1 MLRWLSVLS
10 ILWLAACT
18 QIDPNSSVELPK
30 GVELVETS
38 QTNNSDI
45 QIAYKKYRLAN
56 GLTVLLYQDDNAPL
70 AHVDITYHVGSNRE
84 EPGKSGF
91 AHFFEHMMFQGS
103 KHVGDQEH
111 FRIIN
116 EAGGTMNGSTTKD
129 RTNYYQTVPANQLEK
144 VLWLEADRM
153 GFLLEAVSQKK
164 FEIQR
169 DTVKNERA
177 QRVDNA
183 PYGLLSERVDEALY
197 PREHPYSW
205 QPIGY
210 IEDLNRVDVNDLK
223 AFFLRWYGPNNAV
236 LSIGGDIDE
245 LQTLEWINKY
255 FGGIPS
261 GPEIPKITP
270 SPAKLSETRY
280 ISLEDRIHIPLLYIS
295 YPTVYAGAE
304 DEVAL
309 DMFSEILGGGKSS
322 LLHQSLVESGK
333 ALSAGSSHYCREM
346 ACTLSIYVRANPQAG
361 LTLAQLEQDVDQ
373 AINDFAER
381 GVSAEDLQRVRSS
394 LKASTIYSLES
405 VSDVVTQ
412 LAFGETFFEQPLYI
426 SEVLQQFQNV
436 NDQQVQEAYQHY
448 IIGKPRV
455 VMSVVP
461 KGQTQLIAG
470 EDNFTPAPRTLPEQQ
485 HIDDSELALREV
497 KDNFDRSIEPPSG
510 PAVAVKLPELWHAEL
525 TNGLQ
530 VLGTSEQPTPTVTL
544 QFRLPGGSISEPK
557 GKEGLAK
564 FTAQMLMQSTQQTT
578 AAEISDQLTELGA
591 SVSFS
596 SGLYSQ
602 NISLSSLTE
611 SLPQVLDI
619 LQQRLLTPA
628 FNSAEFEREKARHL
642 QSIEQKFNQ
651 PNWLAS
657 IASQSLFFGEGSR
670 LATSSWGSRDSVAA
684 LTLEDVKQFWQQH
697 YQPNGSQL
705 VAVSNLKQTQIEQ
718 ALQPLQKEWQ
728 GEASKAA
735 HLTAKPSADNN
746 TIYLLDK
753 PGAVQSVIRIGRLA
767 MPYDA
772 TGEYFKANLMNFNF
786 GGNFNSRINMNL
798 REDKGYTYGVSSGF
812 GGFKD
817 SGSFVISTDV
827 RQDATASAIREL
839 LAELEAYSKSGPSDE
854 ELAYMR
860 SAVSQQEAL
869 AYATPSQKASFL
881 MQMLTFDLGPEF
893 VATQNQ
899 ITANISQA
907 ELQQL
912 AAKYFSPEEMIV
924 VVVGDK
930 QQLLPELQKIGMPV
944 QELAL

>member
-10 ILWLAACT
+10 ILSLVGCT
-18 QIDPNSSVELPK
+18 QVDSKQDTLLPK
-30 GVELVETS
+30 GIELIEAS
-38 QTNNSDI
+38 QANNSDI

-70 AHVDITYHVGSNRE
+70 AHVDVTYHVGSNRE

-116 EAGGTMNGSTTKD
+116 EAGGTMNGSTSKD

-153 GFLLEAVSQKK
+153 GFLLDAVSQKK

-210 IEDLNRVDVNDLK
+210 VEDLNRVDVNDLK

-245 LQTLEWINKY
+245 QQTLAWINQY
-255 FGGIPS
+255 FGSIAS
-261 GPEIPKITP
+261 GPDVPPIEPQ
-270 SPAKLSETRY
+270 PAQLSETRY
-280 ISLEDRIHIPLLYIS
+280 ISLEDRVHIPLLYIS

-322 LLHQSLVESGK
+322 LLYQSLVESGK

-361 LTLAQLEQDVDQ
+361 LTLAQLQSEVDQ
-373 AINDFAER
+373 AINDFAAR
-381 GVSAEDLQRVRSS
+381 GVNADDLQRVRAS

-412 LAFGETFFEQPLYI
+412 LAFGETFFGQPLYI
-426 SEVLQQFQNV
+426 SQVLEQFKNVDDKHVQQ
-436 NDQQVQEAYQHY
+436 AYQHY
-448 IIGKPRV
+448 ILNKPRV

-461 KGQTQLIAG
+461 KGQTQLVAG
-470 EDNFTPAPRTLPEQQ
+470 RDNYQPEPRVLPEYQHLDDQQ
-485 HIDDSELALREV
+485 LALREV
-497 KDNFDRSIEPPSG
+497 HDKFDRSVEPASG
-510 PAVAVKLPELWHAEL
+510 PAVTVKLPELWQTTL
-525 TNGLQ
+525 SNGLQ
-530 VLGTSEQPTPTVTL
+530 ILATSEQHTPTVTL
-544 QFRLPGGSISEPK
+544 QFRMPGGSISEPV

-564 FTAQMLMQSTQQTT
+564 LTAQMLMQSTQQSK
-578 AAEISDQLTELGA
+578 AADLADQLEELGA

-596 SGLYSQ
+596 GGLYSQ
-602 NISLSSLTE
+602 NINLTSLTE
-611 SLPQVLDI
+611 TLPQALDI

-628 FNSAEFEREKARHL
+628 FDQQEFAREKARHL

-651 PNWLAS
+651 PSWLAS
-657 IASQSLFFGEGSR
+657 IASQRLFFGEGSR
-670 LATSSWGSRDSVAA
+670 LATSSAGSRDSVASI
-684 LTLEDVKQFWQQH
+684 TLDDVKQFWLGH

-705 VAVSNLKQTQIEQ
+705 VAVSNLGQTELEL
-718 ALQPLQKEWQ
+718 ALEVLQQWQ
-728 GEASKAA
+728 GQASQIASLA
-735 HLTAKPSADNN
+735 TKPSATSN

-753 PGAVQSVIRIGRLA
+753 PGAVQSVIRIGRSA

-786 GGNFNSRINMNL
+786 GGNFNSRININL

-827 RQDATASAIREL
+827 RQDATAPAIKEL
-839 LAELEAYSKSGPSDE
+839 LLELAAYSKSGPSE
-854 ELAYMR
+854 QELAYMR

-881 MQMLTFDLGPEF
+881 MQMLAFDLGPEF

-899 ITANISQA
+899 ITASISQA

-912 AAKYFSPEEMIV
+912 AAKYFSPEQMIV

-930 QQLLPELQKIGMPV
+930 QQLLPELKKIGMPV